1 MLKKL
6 HWSHLLGFPPM
17 CTLYAISL
25 NSIVKLNAQT
35 ALIVV
40 VVHFHNIS
48 LSWHGKPFP
57 TPQKGLNPLSRLP
70 SFRMATQRQTFSLPP
85 ILCPLPNRGKFNLL
99 PHKSRLLFIATQGQ
113 TFSATTQRKTF
124 VHCQLKGQ
132 TVSTANSKGRFRS
145 LPTQRADFFTAN
157 SKGRLFPLPNQRAD
171 FVHCQLKGQTLFTAN
186 SKGRP
191 LTCLHLVRTSL
202 QTRQSDIS
210 SAWQTIS
217 THTQILGQAHS
228 QILGQTISTKPLLSS
243 AWQTISTQGTKSS
256 KNQEQ
261 TISTKPLP
269 ASALAND
276 FNYGKRFQ
284 PPMWQTVSTKSKRFQ
299 PGLFFLRCYCWKQA
313 SIKFLPA
320 HEVFYFTLSINFQ
333 SSHLFRPG

>member
-1 MLKKL
+1 M
-6 HWSHLLGFPPM
+6 
-17 CTLYAISL
+17 
-25 NSIVKLNAQT
+25 
-35 ALIVV
+35 
-40 VVHFHNIS
+40 
-48 LSWHGKPFP
+48 
-57 TPQKGLNPLSRLP
+57 
-70 SFRMATQRQTFSLPP
+70 
-85 ILCPLPNRGKFNLL
+85 
-99 PHKSRLLFIATQGQ
+99 
-113 TFSATTQRKTF
+113 
-124 VHCQLKGQ
+124 
-132 TVSTANSKGRFRS
+132 
-145 LPTQRADFFTAN
+145 PTQRADFFTAN
-157 SKGRLFPLPNQRAD
+157 SKGRLFR
-171 FVHCQLKGQTLFTAN
+171 CQLKGQTVSTA
-186 SKGRP
+186 STKDRF
-191 LTCLHLVRTSL
+191 RSL
-202 QTRQSDIS
+202 PTQRADFIQTRQSDIS

-320 HEVFYFTLSINFQ
+320 HEVFFFTSSINFQ
-333 SSHLFRPG
+333 SNHLFRPGLHHTTQ